1 MNITLSEA
9 VATAKEQGVT
19 IGELE
24 ALGFEIDLS
33 GTANVTAKETTP
45 ELPVNAELTAH
56 VEALFEAGRKVK
68 ATAQGRAK
76 RVLGDQDGISPYRV
90 IVTKGK

>member
-1 MNITLSEA
+1 MKITLSEA
-9 VATAKEQGVT
+9 VDTATKKGIT
-19 IGELE
+19 IGALE
-24 ALGFEIDLS
+24 ALGFEVELS
-33 GTANVTAKETTP
+33 GVANVASKETTP
-45 ELPVNAELTAH
+45 ELPVNAEALAH
-56 VEALFEAGRKVK
+56 AEALFEAGRKVK